1 MNELGMKAGSSLS
14 DRVYTKL
21 LESLRNGSYKPGE
34 RVSESEVCEQFKV
47 SRTPA
52 REAIHR
58 LINDGF
64 LTQTSSGRPVAAHI
78 DINRAEEIYDMREA
92 VECLAAK
99 LAAKNATTE
108 DLIRLQQ
115 ILDEQR
121 AGVNNETDFLDIND
135 RFHGQIY
142 KISQNRYLQK
152 TAEIL
157 LLSAQMIRGTT
168 KGRYD
173 FDTWSLADHEAIYN
187 AIENGDT
194 KAAEEAARK
203 HTRRGRFQR
212 ISLLKQK

>member
-1 MNELGMKAGSSLS
+1 M
-14 DRVYTKL
+14 
-21 LESLRNGSYKPGE
+21 
-34 RVSESEVCEQFKV
+34 CEEFSV

-64 LTQTSSGRPVAAHI
+64 LTQTSSGRPVVADLDI
-78 DINRAEEIYDMREA
+78 DRAEEIYDMREA
-92 VECLAAK
+92 IECLAAK
-99 LAAKNATTE
+99 LAAKNARTE
-108 DLIRLQQ
+108 DLIALQA
-115 ILDEQR
+115 ILNEQR
-121 AGVNNETDFLDIND
+121 AGVANETDFLDIND
-135 RFHGQIY
+135 RFHNQIY
-142 KISQNRYLQK
+142 RISNNRYIQK

-173 FDTWSLADHEAIYN
+173 YETWSLSDHEEIYR

-212 ISLLKQK
+212 ISLLKNK